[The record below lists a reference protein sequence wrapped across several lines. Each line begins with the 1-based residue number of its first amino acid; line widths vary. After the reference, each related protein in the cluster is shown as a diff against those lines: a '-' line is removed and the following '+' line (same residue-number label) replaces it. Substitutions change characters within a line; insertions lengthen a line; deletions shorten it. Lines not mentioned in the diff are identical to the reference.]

1 MMVELAMPQ
10 YVFAIRAG
18 ATDTKLE
25 RTAVLRDDA
34 AAFAH
39 ACEIARELMQS
50 IGSTDPR
57 ALVQVGDDK
66 RAMIFSLPVLAA
78 CA

>member
-1 MMVELAMPQ
+1 MPQ

-18 ATDTKLE
+18 ATDTKPE

-34 AAFAH
+34 AAFAY

-57 ALVQVGDDK
+57 VLVKVRDDK